1 MIRLSRLVMLL
12 ALFAGTVQAR
22 ENNLR
27 ATIGTMFGKGY
38 KIEVK
43 VNGVTIPAFE
53 KVVEGASTAVQLFHR
68 GYPME
73 VAVPENYKYI
83 LCLNRGTNTME
94 IAYKQVSPVDALD
107 LDIYVRAIGYEKS
120 LLEGQ
125 VKRDQKEG
133 KLVGTFELYLKQPK
147 EFETTKMKEQPQQ
160 AAARQDT
167 PINTSWELTFT

>member
-120 LLEGQ
+120 LLVGQ

-160 AAARQDT
+160 AAAR
-167 PINTSWELTFT
+167 NALTRVRAP